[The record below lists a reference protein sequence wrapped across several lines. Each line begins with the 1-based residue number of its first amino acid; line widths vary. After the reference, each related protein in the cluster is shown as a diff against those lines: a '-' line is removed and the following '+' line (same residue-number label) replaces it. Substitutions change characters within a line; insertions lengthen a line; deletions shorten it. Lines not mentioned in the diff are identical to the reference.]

1 MTSATRDEHP
11 GKDATVRQRLDWL
24 ADDLIRQSRLVD
36 YADEK
41 VKLRYQAYGVWL
53 AIDELF
59 GAAS

>member
-1 MTSATRDEHP
+1 MTDTTRDEHP

-24 ADDLIRQSRLVD
+24 ADDLIRQARQAD
-36 YADEK
+36 YADQK
-41 VKLRYQAYGVWL
+41 VRLRNQAFGVWL